1 MRYRNFSFSGD
12 EYPVYLEQ
20 CQTYDFC
27 QESFSFNRL
36 LLLMSIAFSHGSRE
50 QVDQKSQ
57 NDEYSIEKIELNS
70 RQPERR
76 SFRSAE
82 SVKIRKIETHKK
94 YSTNE
99 RDIENNLERRVISTN
114 HTSDPNSVEHF
125 ISKEA
130 LQKFK
135 NSKIKKGIKKEYR

>member
-1 MRYRNFSFSGD
+1 
-12 EYPVYLEQ
+12 
-20 CQTYDFC
+20 
-27 QESFSFNRL
+27 
-36 LLLMSIAFSHGSRE
+36 MSIAFSHGSRE

-57 NDEYSIEKIELNS
+57 NDEYSMEKIELNS
-70 RQPERR
+70 GKLERR
-76 SFRSAE
+76 SARSAE

-99 RDIENNLERRVISTN
+99 TNIENNLERPVSSTN
-114 HTSDPNSVEHF
+114 HTLDPNSVEHF

-135 NSKIKKGIKKEYR
+135 NTKIKKGIKKGYR